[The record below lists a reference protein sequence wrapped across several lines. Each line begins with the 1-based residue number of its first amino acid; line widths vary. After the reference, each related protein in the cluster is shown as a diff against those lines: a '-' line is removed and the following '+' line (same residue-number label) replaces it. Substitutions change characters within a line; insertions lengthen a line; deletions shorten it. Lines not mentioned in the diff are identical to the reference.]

1 MLICS
6 SSWKVQTKTTNC
18 VKSSATIIEQLSI
31 VFLKMFIVKSKPLPL
46 YFQNENCARIS
57 TDYWSL
63 FFLCWL
69 VTLSFKT
76 NLVWIQKKHLM
87 CPFRWLLPLLLVWG
101 IVLIQYCKHPLTDY
115 HLYSKGLKKTV
126 IFPHFILSLTQCL
139 FYTQWLS
146 VMLNNSHWF
155 YLKNVHFLFHR
166 AILPLVASTKLN
178 QKNRKM
184 TWI

>member
-1 MLICS
+1 MF
-6 SSWKVQTKTTNC
+6 SWKCLLWNQNHCPCISRMRIVLESQQ
-18 VKSSATIIEQLSI
+18 IIE
-31 VFLKMFIVKSKPLPL
+31 V
-46 YFQNENCARIS
+46 Y
-57 TDYWSL
+57 

-87 CPFRWLLPLLLVWG
+87 YPFRWLLPLLLVWG